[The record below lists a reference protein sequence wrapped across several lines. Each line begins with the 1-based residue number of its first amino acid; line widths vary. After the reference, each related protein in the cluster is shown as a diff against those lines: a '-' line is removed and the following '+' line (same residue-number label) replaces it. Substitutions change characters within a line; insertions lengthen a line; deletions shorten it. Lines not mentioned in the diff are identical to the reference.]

1 MLIPVVHDLRAA
13 DCTLEGL
20 CVTHRP
26 VVSKEVLRQRADD
39 DRNWVEAYARKV
51 PV

>member
-26 VVSKEVLRQRADD
+26 VVGKEVLRQRADD
-39 DRNWVEAYARKV
+39 YRNWVEDYARKV